1 MRIDGFQPAAKV
13 PLYLAA
19 ADVGVVPNR
28 ARPAISARYTSPLK
42 VFEAKAA
49 GLPLVASDLPS
60 LREVLGEDE
69 AVFVAPDDARALA
82 EGVAALLAD
91 GPDRARRSARMRA
104 LAPEH
109 TWDTRAQRVLA
120 WMAAAAALRPARR
133 PSAQGPSAQGPS
145 AQGPSA
151 QGPSARGLTGP

>member
-1 MRIDGFQPAAKV
+1 MDADVARLRRYAAGLDHVRIDGFQPAERV

-28 ARPAISARYTSPLK
+28 KSPAISARYTSPLK

-69 AVFVAPDDARALA
+69 ALFVTPEDSRALA
-82 EGVAALLAD
+82 DGICRLLAD
-91 GPDRARRSARMRA
+91 GPERARRAARMRA
-104 LAPEH
+104 SAPEH
-109 TWDTRAQRVLA
+109 TWDARAARIVQ
-120 WMAAAAALRPARR
+120 WMDHRRLR
-133 PSAQGPSAQGPS
+133 G
-145 AQGPSA
+145 
-151 QGPSARGLTGP
+151 